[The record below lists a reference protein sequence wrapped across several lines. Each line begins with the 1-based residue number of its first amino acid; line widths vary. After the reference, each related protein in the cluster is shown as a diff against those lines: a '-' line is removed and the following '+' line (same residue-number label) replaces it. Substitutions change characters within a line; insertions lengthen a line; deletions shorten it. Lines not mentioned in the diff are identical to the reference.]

1 MTHEPAVVL
10 LGRSV
15 VLARSTSSP
24 PAGTYEAGPAGIA
37 TMSGG

>member
-10 LGRSV
+10 LGLSV

-24 PAGTYEAGPAGIA
+24 PADTYEAGPAGIA